1 MPNSNVVNLYP
12 VPNGTIGDRVLTV
25 ADAAVTLLTTA
36 SLAGNTTGSF
46 DELTRY
52 IVLDVQDADV
62 RVTYDGTAP
71 TASVGHILFAGRS
84 YTWAVETANKAKFIR
99 VGAVSGKVH
108 ASEFTQ

>member
-25 ADAAVTLLTTA
+25 ADAAVTLLTSA
-36 SLAGNTTGSF
+36 SLSGNTSTSF

-62 RVTYDGTAP
+62 RVTYDGVAP
-71 TASVGHILFAGRS
+71 TATVGHRLFAGRS
-84 YTWAVETANKAKFIR
+84 YTWAKETAEKAKFIR
-99 VGAVSGKVH
+99 VGNTSGKVH

>member
-25 ADAAVTLLTTA
+25 GASATTLLTTA
-36 SLAGNTTGSF
+36 DLTGNTAPSF
-46 DELTRY
+46 DSLTRY
-52 IVLDVQDADV
+52 IVLDIQDADV
-62 RVTYDGTAP
+62 RVTYDGVAP

-84 YTWAVETANKAKFIR
+84 YTWAVETARVAKFIAN
-99 VGAVSGKVH
+99 GSTSAKIH

>member
-25 ADAAVTLLTTA
+25 GASATTLLTTA
-36 SLAGNTTGSF
+36 DLSGNTAPSF
-46 DELTRY
+46 DSLTRY

-62 RVTYDGTAP
+62 RVTYDGGDPDTN
-71 TASVGHILFAGRS
+71 TGHILFAGRS
-84 YTWAVETANKAKFIR
+84 YTWAVETARVAKFIR
-99 VGAVSGKVH
+99 DTSTPAKIH